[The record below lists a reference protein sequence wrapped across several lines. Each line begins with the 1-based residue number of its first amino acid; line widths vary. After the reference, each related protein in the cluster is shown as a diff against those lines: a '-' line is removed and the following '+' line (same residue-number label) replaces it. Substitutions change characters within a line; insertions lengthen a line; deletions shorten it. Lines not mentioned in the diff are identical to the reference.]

1 MNKNVT
7 SRQELIDAAMEIAR
21 TEGVHK
27 VNIRSI
33 AKKCSISVGVLYNY
47 FPTKT
52 DLIFAVVEGF
62 WTFVLQTLTGME
74 PKTAGFTDF
83 VASLYQ
89 LMNDSLND
97 FERDWLTLLETMNPE
112 DKKRGRA
119 LEGQCFQVLKGLL
132 LDALERDSCVS
143 PDIWNADYTREQFL
157 EFVFFHLISLLRSGA
172 GDCSFFIKTLQ
183 RILYSR

>member
-7 SRQELIDAAMEIAR
+7 SRQELIDAAMEISR

-27 VNIRSI
+27 VNIRNI

-62 WTFVLQTLTGME
+62 WTDVLRTLTGME

-83 VASLYQ
+83 VASLYEI
-89 LMNDSLND
+89 MNAHLND
-97 FERDWLTLLETMNPE
+97 FERDWLPGTQKP
-112 DKKRGRA
+112 
-119 LEGQCFQVLKGLL
+119 
-132 LDALERDSCVS
+132 S
-143 PDIWNADYTREQFL
+143 P
-157 EFVFFHLISLLRSGA
+157 G
-172 GDCSFFIKTLQ
+172 CP
-183 RILYSR
+183 